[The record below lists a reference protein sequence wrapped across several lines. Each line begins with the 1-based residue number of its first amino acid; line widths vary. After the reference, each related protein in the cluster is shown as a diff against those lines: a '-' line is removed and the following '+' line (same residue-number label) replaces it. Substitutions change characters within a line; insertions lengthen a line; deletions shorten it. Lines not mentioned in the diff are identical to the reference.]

1 MEKGEPM
8 NKTPVSLSPAE
19 WEVMNKVWELKRTNV
34 REVFEELRPE
44 HGWAYNTVRTMM
56 ERLCEK
62 EFLTAKRVGNMN
74 FYEAMVSRSS
84 VRVNALKRFV
94 EQVFDGAAGSMVLH
108 LIKSERLSEGE
119 LDEIRHLIQ
128 KEKKE
133 S

>member
-1 MEKGEPM
+1 M

-34 REVFEELRPE
+34 REVFEELHPE